1 MKMGARAGMWGL
13 VKRMHADLQAY
24 KDLHQGHMYSPSTY
38 SLLARITTK
47 FELQPDMK
55 TAHLHEETSSLTEG
69 DEGRE
74 QNKGRSRVEWLVVG
88 GLIVALVAKCL
99 QLQVLCRRRK
109 LHGHKGGVG
118 SVTRP

>member
-24 KDLHQGHMYSPSTY
+24 RDLHQGHMYSPSTY

-69 DEGRE
+69 DACSCRCYAEGE
-74 QNKGRSRVEWLVVG
+74 NYMAIKEAW
-88 GLIVALVAKCL
+88 
-99 QLQVLCRRRK
+99 
-109 LHGHKGGVG
+109 GVSLG
-118 SVTRP
+118 PKEGPTRP